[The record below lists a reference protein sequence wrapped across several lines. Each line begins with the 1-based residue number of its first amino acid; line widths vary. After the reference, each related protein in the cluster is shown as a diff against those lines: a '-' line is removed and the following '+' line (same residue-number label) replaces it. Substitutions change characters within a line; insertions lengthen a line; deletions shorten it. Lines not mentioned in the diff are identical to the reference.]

1 MKRRDEKDEAL
12 GPVQLARRLGVS
24 ANYISKLA
32 SAGVAVKASRGK
44 YLLWPT
50 IRAVVAHLSASAAGR
65 DSPSAKARAR
75 LLEAQAVAAENK
87 VAVAS
92 GALIAESIVES
103 EWSGIVVAIRNEL
116 LAVPAQ
122 FAAIAPHV
130 DRRDVAMLDRL
141 IREALTRL
149 GERASK

>member
-122 FAAIAPHV
+122 FAAI
-130 DRRDVAMLDRL
+130 
-141 IREALTRL
+141 
-149 GERASK
+149 